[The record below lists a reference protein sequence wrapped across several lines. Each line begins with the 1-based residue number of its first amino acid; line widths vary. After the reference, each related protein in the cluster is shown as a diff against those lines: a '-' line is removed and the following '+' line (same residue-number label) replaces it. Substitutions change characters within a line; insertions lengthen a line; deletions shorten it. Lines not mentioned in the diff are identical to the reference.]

1 MKNIDLTNL
10 RVYLDFART
19 KSEVR
24 DYRVSIADA
33 IYTGCPGIEYHA
45 LVHKIYDNK
54 GPIQLSDREAELLQ
68 KVAEACTPAI
78 YDAIMEQLN
87 SEE

>member
-24 DYRVSIADA
+24 DYRVSI
-33 IYTGCPGIEYHA
+33 PGIEYHA
-45 LVHKIYDNK
+45 LVHKIYDNE
-54 GPIQLSDREAELLQ
+54 GPIQLSNREADLLQ